1 MSMRKL
7 ASATALTLVFSVV
20 LGIPAT
26 ATQIFMEE
34 EQTSPIVTDVSFYG
48 TVRTNDLV
56 EFNGSLLDQV
66 QSVVI
71 DSTSADFFVVD
82 QNQLS
87 VRIPRGVQ
95 PGDVLVK
102 LAGEFGER
110 SYQNLF
116 EVVASDEASLARV
129 TVGTFQGFAAVYTKN
144 LKGHDLTIKINER
157 ERVIPQLAAD
167 FTRNLT
173 LVGAGRLVTVQVFLN
188 SELVKVQRLRIQ

>member
-7 ASATALTLVFSVV
+7 ASATALTLVFSVA

-71 DSTSADFFVVD
+71 DSKSADFFVVD

>member
-71 DSTSADFFVVD
+71 DSKSADFFVVD

>member
-7 ASATALTLVFSVV
+7 ASATALTLVFSVA